1 MDLLGL
7 ELEKPT
13 LVTCARMWDVCK
25 GHSIVLPEPVCIQ
38 LHWMC
43 VHQAICTC
51 FLCVC
56 LE

>member
-13 LVTCARMWDVCK
+13 LVTCTRMWDVCK
-25 GHSIVLPEPVCIQ
+25 GHSIILLEPVSIQ
-38 LHWMC
+38 VHWMC
-43 VHQAICTC
+43 VHQVIYTC

>member
-25 GHSIVLPEPVCIQ
+25 GHSIILLEPVCIQ
-38 LHWMC
+38 VHWMC
-43 VHQAICTC
+43 VHQVIYTC